1 MDSSFFKKYG
11 KALLSLAGAVGIAA
25 WQGLSGDHHID
36 LREGAVTAIAF
47 GNALVV
53 YLVPLMPDKPWLKT
67 LAGALVAGATA
78 LSAIALGG
86 LNYDELTVVGIA
98 VLQALGVKFGPAISN
113 NGTEAPAGFADR

>member
-1 MDSSFFKKYG
+1 MNGFPKKYG

-25 WQGLSGDHHID
+25 WQGWSGDHHMD
-36 LREGAVTAIAF
+36 VKEGAVTAMAF
-47 GNALVV
+47 GNALIVW
-53 YLVPLMPDKPWLKT
+53 LVPLMPDKPWLKSA
-67 LAGALVAGATA
+67 AGAIVAGATA
-78 LSAIALGG
+78 LGAVALGG